1 MKRHRQPNSTAY
13 QKPTLVLKQVSSS
26 QDSLFFERITSGI
39 PILAAARQ
47 ELDPKELTLPIF
59 DGIDAIGIQ
68 IRSCVGVIS
77 VVSLYIHPNI
87 SVSQVQIEG
96 FLRSVPQ
103 PCIVLYFY
111 YNKNGRKYAAR
122 KACNMIS
129 DVWKT
134 FGIPTRRSDY
144 PLKMLLQLH
153 DKWIALRK
161 SKWRDEEVHIQ
172 QRTNFDLI
180 LNELFDIGQKGN
192 SVHTAAVNNVPDKP
206 AVFNNST
213 FERNFDMSYLDNIDT
228 DPDFEPPEKKKM
240 KTCVSQDLSMALDR
254 GGISNAKATMIIAA
268 TASSLGHPIEELNLS
283 VSTIRRARMK
293 IRKCVA
299 NEMKA
304 SFSSDDYWV
313 VHWDGKLLPDLTDGG
328 SGQLVDRLP
337 VIISGKVTEQLL
349 GAPKIETGTGASQAE
364 AVYKCLV
371 DWSVQGNVDA
381 SLPCSIDIQTAY
393 DNVHIAFFVGQKRNI
408 GITDCLIKSVYN
420 LFKERRLTIN
430 LGSNLVVK
438 RTKWKGLPQ
447 ASPLSPMCFNR
458 LIHRLFRSSDNTVIL
473 EDFADDITYI

>member
-1 MKRHRQPNSTAY
+1 MELRKDPVW
-13 QKPTLVLKQVSSS
+13 LVG
-26 QDSLFFERITSGI
+26 R
-39 PILAAARQ
+39 PISAV
-47 ELDPKELTLPIF
+47 EESKLPSNRE
-59 DGIDAIGIQ
+59 ALQ
-68 IRSCVGVIS
+68 
-77 VVSLYIHPNI
+77 
-87 SVSQVQIEG
+87 
-96 FLRSVPQ
+96 
-103 PCIVLYFY
+103 LYFY

-153 DKWIALRK
+153 DKWIGLRK

-172 QRTNFDLI
+172 QPTNFDLI

-192 SVHTAAVNNVPDKP
+192 SVHTAAVNNIPDKP
-206 AVFNNST
+206 AVFNNSAAVFNNSA
-213 FERNFDMSYLDNIDT
+213 FERNFDMSYLDNIET
-228 DPDFEPPEKKKM
+228 DPDFEVPEKKKM

-268 TASSLGHPIEELNLS
+268 MVFSLGHPIEELNLS

-349 GAPKIETGTGASQAE
+349 GAPKIEAGTGASQAE

-371 DWSVQGNVDA
+371 DWGVQ
-381 SLPCSIDIQTAY
+381 
-393 DNVHIAFFVGQKRNI
+393 DNVVGKCFVTTSSNTGHKAGACTLVERKLGRPLMNLACRHHVLELVLKAAFEDQFGTSTSPQIPMFEKFRREWHALNHSEHSSIEFSRNQAKLISNRQETISFCKMQLKNFLPRDDYKELLQYVQLRYSNKFIQK
-408 GITDCLIKSVYN
+408 T
-420 LFKERRLTIN
+420 
-430 LGSNLVVK
+430 
-438 RTKWKGLPQ
+438 RTSTQ
-447 ASPLSPMCFNR
+447 S
-458 LIHRLFRSSDNTVIL
+458 
-473 EDFADDITYI
+473 